1 MLNETFQQYLGGL
14 QGLIARLQRD
24 DGTASMAAPLA
35 ALRDE
40 VAASAEALTQAY
52 ELFNTQLDRAAQL
65 KQQVTAQFAGHPDQE
80 SLAIHAQQLWQQ
92 LGALLSAVEQ
102 SRINRPVQPIPPY

>member
-1 MLNETFQQYLGGL
+1 MEIRAAHL
-14 QGLIARLQRD
+14 Q
-24 DGTASMAAPLA
+24 LA
-35 ALRDE
+35 AL
-40 VAASAEALTQAY
+40 AAQKNNKNGAAVHLAELKKLNIT
-52 ELFNTQLDRAAQL
+52 EPQL